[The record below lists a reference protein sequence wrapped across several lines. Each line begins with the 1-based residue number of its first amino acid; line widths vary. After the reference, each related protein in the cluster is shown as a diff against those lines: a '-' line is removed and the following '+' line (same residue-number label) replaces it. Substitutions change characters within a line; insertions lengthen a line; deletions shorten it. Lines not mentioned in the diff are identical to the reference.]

1 MKSEAKDILAVVG
14 VFAKL
19 QEKDNPKLE
28 PLVISV
34 VEFQAGGKNRY
45 IFCLIKINR
54 FKGNFYTFWSKTMGN
69 LDFQPERK
77 IDVFKP

>member
-1 MKSEAKDILAVVG
+1 MALNIKFVNLTFFITAVNNITVTLMKSEAKNISAVVG

-34 VEFQAGGKNRY
+34 VEFQAEGKN
-45 IFCLIKINR
+45 K
-54 FKGNFYTFWSKTMGN
+54 
-69 LDFQPERK
+69 
-77 IDVFKP
+77 

>member
-34 VEFQAGGKNRY
+34 VDFQAGGKIDN
-45 IFCLIKINR
+45 FLLKMNR
-54 FKGNFYTFWSKTMGN
+54 FKGNLYTFWSKTMGN
-69 LDFQPERK
+69 LDFQPESK
-77 IDVFKP
+77 IWRF

>member
-34 VEFQAGGKNRY
+34 VEFQAGGKID
-45 IFCLIKINR
+45 IFFDKEE
-54 FKGNFYTFWSKTMGN
+54 
-69 LDFQPERK
+69 QVQRK
-77 IDVFKP
+77 ILYFLK

>member
-28 PLVISV
+28 PLVTSV
-34 VEFQAGGKNRY
+34 VEFQAGGKTDK
-45 IFCLIKINR
+45 F
-54 FKGNFYTFWSKTMGN
+54 F
-69 LDFQPERK
+69 
-77 IDVFKP
+77 V

>member
-1 MKSEAKDILAVVG
+1 MKSEAKNILAVVG

-34 VEFQAGGKNRY
+34 VEFQAGGK
-45 IFCLIKINR
+45 IDR
-54 FKGNFYTFWSKTMGN
+54 FFAKDK
-69 LDFQPERK
+69 QVQRK
-77 IDVFKP
+77 LLYLLK